1 VGETSFQ
8 PAEIIAA
15 LERHRVRYV
24 IIGGL
29 AATLHGS
36 PVMTTDADVCPA
48 REGDNLE
55 RLARALVELRARIR
69 TPGVPGGLV
78 FACDAMFLSR
88 IGVALNLTTRFG
100 DLDLSFVPS
109 GTSGFEDLRPHAV
122 TMSLMGRPVA
132 VASLADVIRS
142 KEAANRPKDQAA
154 LPALRLLLQR
164 LKTSGDERSP
174 TR

>member
-15 LERHRVRYV
+15 LERHGVRYV
-24 IIGGL
+24 VIGGL

-36 PVMTTDADVCPA
+36 PVMTTDADICPD
-48 REGDNLE
+48 RERDNLQ

-69 TPGVPGGLV
+69 TPGVPEGLV
-78 FACDAMFLSR
+78 FACDAAFLSR
-88 IGVALNLTTRFG
+88 IEVALNLMTKFG
-100 DLDLSFVPS
+100 DLDLSILPS
-109 GTSGFEDLRPHAV
+109 GTSGFEDLRQHAV

-142 KEAANRPKDQAA
+142 KEAANRPKDQIA

-164 LKTSGDERSP
+164 SKTGGVDR
-174 TR
+174 

>member
-1 VGETSFQ
+1 MSETNFQ

-15 LERHRVRYV
+15 LERHAVRYLV
-24 IIGGL
+24 IGGL

-36 PVMTTDADVCPA
+36 PVMTTDADICPG
-48 REGDNLE
+48 READNLE

-78 FACDAMFLSR
+78 FTCDATFLSR
-88 IGVALNLTTRFG
+88 IEVALNLTTRFG

-109 GTSGFEDLRPHAV
+109 GTSGFEDLRQHAV
-122 TMSLMGRPVA
+122 TMSLVGRPVA

-142 KEAANRPKDQAA
+142 KEAANRPKDQIA
-154 LPALRLLLQR
+154 LPALRLLLER
-164 LKTSGDERSP
+164 LKSKGGDR
-174 TR
+174 

>member
-15 LERHRVRYV
+15 LERHAVRYLV
-24 IIGGL
+24 IGGQ

-36 PVMTTDADVCPA
+36 PVMTTDAAICPA
-48 REGDNLE
+48 RARDNLE

-69 TPGVPGGLV
+69 TSGVPEGLV
-78 FACDAMFLSR
+78 FACDATFLSR
-88 IGVALNLTTRFG
+88 IEMALNLTTKFG

-109 GTSGFEDLRPHAV
+109 GTSGFEDLRQHAV
-122 TMSLMGRPVA
+122 TMSLMGWPVA

-164 LKTSGDERSP
+164 LKSRGGDR
-174 TR
+174 

>member
-15 LERHRVRYV
+15 LERHAVRYV
-24 IIGGL
+24 VIGGL

-36 PVMTTDADVCPA
+36 PVMTTDADICPA
-48 REGDNLE
+48 RERDDLE

-69 TPGVPGGLV
+69 TSGVPEGLV
-78 FACDAMFLSR
+78 FACDATFLSR
-88 IGVALNLTTRFG
+88 IEVTLNLTTRFG

-109 GTSGFEDLRPHAV
+109 GTSGFEDLRRHAV
-122 TMSLMGRPVA
+122 TMSLMGCSVE

-142 KEAANRPKDQAA
+142 KEAANRPKDQTA

-164 LKTSGDERSP
+164 LKSRGGDQ
-174 TR
+174 

>member
-1 VGETSFQ
+1 MGETRFE

-15 LERHRVRYV
+15 LERHAVRYV
-24 IIGGL
+24 VIGGL

-36 PVMTTDADVCPA
+36 PAMTTDADICPA
-48 REGDNLE
+48 RDRDNLD

-69 TPGVPGGLV
+69 TPGAPEGLA
-78 FACDAMFLSR
+78 FACDATFLSR
-88 IGVALNLTTRFG
+88 IDVVLNLTTRFG

-109 GTSGFEDLRPHAV
+109 GTRGFEDLRQHAD
-122 TMSLMGRPVA
+122 TMSLVGRPVA

-154 LPALRLLLQR
+154 LPALRLLLQQ
-164 LKTSGDERSP
+164 LKTRGGD
-174 TR
+174 

>member
-1 VGETSFQ
+1 MGETSFQ

-15 LERHRVRYV
+15 LERHAVRYV
-24 IIGGL
+24 VIGGL

-36 PVMTTDADVCPA
+36 PVMTTDADICPA
-48 REGDNLE
+48 SERDDLE

-69 TPGVPGGLV
+69 TPGVPEGLD
-78 FACDAMFLSR
+78 FACDATFLLR
-88 IGVALNLTTRFG
+88 IEVALNLTTRFG

-109 GTSGFEDLRPHAV
+109 GTSGFEDLRQHAV

-142 KEAANRPKDQAA
+142 KEAANRPKDLTT
-154 LPALRLLLQR
+154 LPALRLLLQQ
-164 LKTSGDERSP
+164 LKTRGGDR
-174 TR
+174 